1 MELPILGKSRA
12 EIRNDTTG
20 YNDTDDIDD
29 DRIDV
34 ITNAVDDG
42 GKVFNITHPL
52 GHN

>member
-1 MELPILGKSRA
+1 MLGKSRA

-20 YNDTDDIDD
+20 YKDIDNED

-42 GKVFNITHPL
+42 GRVFNITHPL